1 MTCFQQTRRIDP
13 ALLPDV
19 WRGSDLARETATVAT
34 GHADLDAQLPGGGW
48 PVGGLIEVMHRTP
61 VQHVWRLVLPGLRE
75 RMTTNHGPAVLVGA
89 PLHPFG
95 PSLKHQ
101 GLSTERL
108 LSIHAETAAL
118 RLWATEQALRCAHLA
133 AVLAWIPVARNEE
146 LRRLHLAAQRHG
158 CLLFVFRP
166 DRSRH
171 EASPAVIRLCVQGI
185 DVMEIEILKRR
196 GPPVGAPVVL
206 PSTAPRLAAL
216 LQSRR
221 SNRSANNPRTESE
234 RSHVLDR
241 TAAIQ

>member
-1 MTCFQQTRRIDP
+1 MTCFQQALRIDP

-19 WRGSDLARETATVAT
+19 WRGTDLAREAATVAT
-34 GHADLDAQLPGGGW
+34 GHAGLDAQLPGGGW
-48 PVGGLIEVMHRTP
+48 PVGRLIEVMHRTP

-75 RMTTNHGPAVLVGA
+75 RMTTNHGPVVLVGA

-95 PSLKHQ
+95 PSLKDQ

-108 LSIHAETAAL
+108 LSIHTETAAL
-118 RLWATEQALRCAHLA
+118 RLWATEQALRCAHVS
-133 AVLAWIPVARNEE
+133 AVLAWIPVVRNEE

-166 DRSRH
+166 DKNRK
-171 EASPAVIRLCVQGI
+171 EASPAVIRLSVQGI
-185 DVMEIEILKRR
+185 DVIEIEILKRR

-206 PSTAPRLAAL
+206 ASTAPRLAAL
-216 LQSRR
+216 LQARR
-221 SNRSANNPRTESE
+221 SNRSESTPRPEPE